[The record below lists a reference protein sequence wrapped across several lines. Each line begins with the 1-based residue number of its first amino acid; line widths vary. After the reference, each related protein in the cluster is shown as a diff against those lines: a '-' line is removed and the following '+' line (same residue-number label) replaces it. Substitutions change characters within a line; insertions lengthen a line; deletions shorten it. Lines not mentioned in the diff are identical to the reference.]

1 MRDTAD
7 EREIAVR
14 LRQLAA
20 LGRPAGEAVPP
31 VLPPTLRPSALR
43 LAAVLSSP
51 PGRLVPTAEL
61 EGADGSRLPL
71 DELLAELRD
80 VLEPGG
86 WSIEAVGTTGYVLV
100 RSDVS
105 VSAFQRLGYQAVILA
120 IWGML
125 LIVAAPAAADAVE
138 SVVGPVSVD
147 RALPMTLD
155 RAHRSSSPASWD
167 PREPLSSGIR
177 RVTSAGDARRRTH
190 VRIDSRQRGCRPRC
204 PRRAVRPAT
213 PTPTPG
219 PACPASAGSRHL
231 PRPSFGEPDLS
242 RTRDRARSGRTNG
255 RVQGGLPCPTSPST

>member
-1 MRDTAD
+1 MDTTSTHPGRCTDPLRPARPAVVRWPVDAGLRDDLARQGVPCLLVVPRGAPIPTVGLGEDWVRDTAD

-80 VLEPGG
+80 ALEPGG

-100 RSDVS
+100 RSDV
-105 VSAFQRLGYQAVILA
+105 
-120 IWGML
+120 
-125 LIVAAPAAADAVE
+125 P
-138 SVVGPVSVD
+138 
-147 RALPMTLD
+147 
-155 RAHRSSSPASWD
+155 
-167 PREPLSSGIR
+167 
-177 RVTSAGDARRRTH
+177 
-190 VRIDSRQRGCRPRC
+190 
-204 PRRAVRPAT
+204 
-213 PTPTPG
+213 
-219 PACPASAGSRHL
+219 
-231 PRPSFGEPDLS
+231 
-242 RTRDRARSGRTNG
+242 
-255 RVQGGLPCPTSPST
+255 